1 MSYVVL
7 LNIDFGLALEKL
19 DGWCFLCGQLAVVA
33 FQLKIN
39 VLNCS
44 KQIKIIVETS
54 VAMIDYNPQYVTAEL
69 SSHLCMTL
77 QVKLGYEITK
87 DTTAVSK

>member
-19 DGWCFLCGQLAVVA
+19 DGRCFLCGQLAVVA

-54 VAMIDYNPQYVTAEL
+54 VAMTDCNPQYVTAEL
-69 SSHLCMTL
+69 SCLVCIFL
-77 QVKLGYEITK
+77 
-87 DTTAVSK
+87 